1 MKNNMNKLVS
11 KLAATAKRAKNQQ
24 MKLFTLAFR
33 MEDKT

>member
-24 MKLFTLAFR
+24 NEVVHFGFSNGR
-33 MEDKT
+33 